1 MLKSIPVQVI
11 STSRH
16 LNDVITMF
24 HVNLIR
30 LVPQC
35 HSADITFFFFEKCFI
50 AKEQQ
55 ARGYKGFVQPSSD
68 NEGGLLKLK

>member
-1 MLKSIPVQVI
+1 MLKSIPVPVI
-11 STSRH
+11 STSRL
-16 LNDVITMF
+16 LNDVITIF

-35 HSADITFFFFEKCFI
+35 HSADITFFFEKCFI

-55 ARGYKGFVQPSSD
+55 ARGCKGFVQPSSD